1 MELTQEQKQRIAR
14 IDEAYEAE
22 IASLQKDED
31 GRMERYY
38 NCEDDYSYGG
48 RCSRA
53 NYIARDRA
61 KAARDRAVEVI
72 INNGWYTEYKTFNIL
87 KDIQSGETLK
97 ARIVAGRFGRCW
109 MIGEGEKFISIPRK
123 QDTLVKKGYCMY
135 AVKQTI
141 KVDATTNDRL
151 VLSEDITCTTEIV
164 SL

>member
-22 IASLQKDED
+22 IASLQQDED

-38 NCEDDYSYGG
+38 NCEDDYSWGG
-48 RCSRA
+48 LCSKA
-53 NYIARDRA
+53 NDIAMDRA
-61 KAARDRAVEVI
+61 KAARDRAIEVT
-72 INNGWYTEYKTFNIL
+72 INGGWYIEHKAFNIL
-87 KDIQSGETLK
+87 KDIKSGETLN
-97 ARIVAGRFGRCW
+97 ARIVSGRFGRCW
-109 MIGEGEKFISIPRK
+109 MIGDGTFVSIPRK
-123 QDTLVKKGYCMY
+123 QDTLIKKGYCMY

-141 KVDATTNDRL
+141 KVDATTKARL